1 MNAPARAVAALAV
14 MCVASFPALSAEH
27 PGNPT
32 ARAEGRVLGSDGK
45 TAVAGAVVRL
55 VHLDSGKVFEA
66 PVTKS
71 DGRYLL
77 EHLPFGYYEFTIEA
91 GGVLH
96 AAGGLVSI
104 EPARTRKY
112 DLRLMGTAAA
122 AGGTDGSAQGAPIPG
137 LDRVA
142 TGSAEIV
149 GLNAPP
155 HFLTTRTGIS
165 VLIVGG
171 VLLLLLAR

>member
-1 MNAPARAVAALAV
+1 MNAHVRVVAALAV
-14 MCVASFPALSAEH
+14 MCVAFFPVLSAEH
-27 PGNPT
+27 PGNPS
-32 ARAEGRVLGSDGK
+32 ARAEGRVLGPDGK
-45 TAVAGAVVRL
+45 TAVTAAVVRL

-77 EHLPFGYYEFTIEA
+77 EHLPFGYYEFTIEV

-112 DLRLMGTAAA
+112 DLRLLGSAAA
-122 AGGTDGSAQGAPIPG
+122 AGGTDESAEGAAVPG

-149 GLNAPP
+149 GLTAPP
-155 HFLTTRTGIS
+155 GFFKTRTGLS